1 MYTFEYLKQ
10 KVDNARVFERYV
22 CEDKTSCAFLKSI
35 ATSGGL
41 EAQKTIFL
49 QNNILLNVFVIWWIE
64 FIEEKNE
71 FIFNVDFFNKNNEY
85 VSIEQVQSMYNMVYN
100 MALTYKKQTPFVW
113 INTIMSEHVLTYQ
126 SNNPFGLLMKKF
138 LPVIYK
144 I

>member
-1 MYTFEYLKQ
+1 MARTYYLSAVNSGLTGGPQ
-10 KVDNARVFERYV
+10 FSKVL
-22 CEDKTSCAFLKSI
+22 S
-35 ATSGGL
+35 
-41 EAQKTIFL
+41 
-49 QNNILLNVFVIWWIE
+49 LNTE
-64 FIEEKNE
+64 TAGTLS
-71 FIFNVDFFNKNNEY
+71 IFNVDFFNKNNEY

-113 INTIMSEHVLTYQ
+113 INTIIGEHVLTYQ